1 MSNVV
6 DLSFYRKKRDEELE
20 KINKDYPPAL
30 TFEVGQYYIM
40 PELGVMIHVVH
51 LTDKL
56 HTQDG
61 HPTFIMEDQFGNIFS
76 EKMEEGMTTDWH
88 SLTPDVFVETAKL
101 LRKDNEPEPP
111 KAV

>member
-20 KINKDYPPAL
+20 KINKHYPRSL
-30 TFEVGQYYIM
+30 TFVVGQYYIM

-61 HPTFIMEDQFGNIFS
+61 HPTYVMEDQFGNIFS
-76 EKMEEGMTTDWH
+76 EKMEEGMTTGWH

-111 KAV
+111 TAV

>member
-6 DLSFYRKKRDEELE
+6 DLSTYRKE
-20 KINKDYPPAL
+20 KKEKKKQFFPPL
-30 TFEVGQYYIM
+30 TFEPGKYYIY
-40 PELGVMIHVVH
+40 PELGVMVH
-51 LTDKL
+51 CILLTDKF
-56 HTQDG
+56 HTQKD
-61 HPTFIMEDQFGNIFS
+61 PVYIMEDQFGNIFS
-76 EKMEEGMTTDWH
+76 EKMEEGMTTGWH

>member
-6 DLSFYRKKRDEELE
+6 DLSFYRKKREEEVE
-20 KINKDYPPAL
+20 KINKEYPPAL

-76 EKMEEGMTTDWH
+76 EKMEEGMTTGWH
-88 SLTPDVFVETAKL
+88 SLHQMYS
-101 LRKDNEPEPP
+101 
-111 KAV
+111 